1 MPAVDRFQGISYARA
16 GGPANLALVTP
27 SDSADL
33 NYVSQW
39 VYVGVSGTIKVA
51 TKGGQILTTPTLAA
65 GWHLMELTRIYAT
78 GTTASGIM
86 VGW

>member
-1 MPAVDRFQGISYARA
+1 MAAVDKFQGISHTRA
-16 GGPANLALVTP
+16 GGPANLVLVTP

-33 NYVSQW
+33 SNVSQW
-39 VYVGVSGTIKVA
+39 VYVGVGGALKVT
-51 TKGGQILTTPTLAA
+51 TKGGQTLTTPTLAA
-65 GWHLMELTRIYAT
+65 GWHLMELTRIHAS

>member
-1 MPAVDRFQGISYARA
+1 MPAIDSFRGHSYTRA
-16 GGPANLALVTP
+16 GGPANLAVVTP

-33 NYVSQW
+33 THVSQW
-39 VYVGVSGTIKVA
+39 VYIGVAGALRVT
-51 TKGGQILTTPTLAA
+51 TNGGQALTTPSLHV
-65 GWHLMELTRIYAT
+65 GWHLMEIARIHET

>member
-1 MPAVDRFQGISYARA
+1 MPAVDSLNGFSYTRA

-27 SDSADL
+27 SDSTDL
-33 NYVSQW
+33 THVSQW
-39 VYVGVSGTIKVA
+39 VYLSVAGVLKVS
-51 TKGGQILTTPTLAA
+51 TKGGQTLTTPTLFA
-65 GWHLMELTRIYAT
+65 GWHLMELNRIHAT

>member
-1 MPAVDRFQGISYARA
+1 MSAVDSLHGRPYTRA

-33 NYVSQW
+33 GHVSQW
-39 VYVGVSGTIKVA
+39 VYIGVAGAIKV
-51 TKGGQILTTPTLAA
+51 TTNGGQTLTTPTLAA
-65 GWHLMELTRIYAT
+65 GWHLMELTRIHAT